1 MPSAWVST
9 SQTFATSFTTTPS
22 SALEQY
28 AQEIGRAGRDGR
40 PAHCILLFD
49 AADLEIQERLQALN
63 RPTIWHLERLERA
76 LTAWAV
82 EQRAPTAAALA
93 YSAGVPLRICAVL
106 LSELE
111 C

>member
-1 MPSAWVST
+1 
-9 SQTFATSFTTTPS
+9 
-22 SALEQY
+22 
-28 AQEIGRAGRDGR
+28 
-40 PAHCILLFD
+40 LFD